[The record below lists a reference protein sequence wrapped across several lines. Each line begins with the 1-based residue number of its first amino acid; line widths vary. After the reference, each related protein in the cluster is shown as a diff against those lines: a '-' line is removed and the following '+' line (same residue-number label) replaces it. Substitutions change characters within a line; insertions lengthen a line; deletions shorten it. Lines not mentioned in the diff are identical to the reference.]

1 MNFRSVGVAAF
12 SAIMLSTVSAGAST
26 WPDSIFDGADP
37 AVISVVKAHHDLVN
51 DAEQHIYFCTKK
63 SERRDC
69 SINQYQFILDY
80 VAAFYNDHNS
90 QKNVEF
96 DFSEQASGFG
106 YTVDLSAPTP
116 GILPNPIQSC
126 AWSLAIM
133 QSGGSGVEPTDSNEV
148 DINCNGL
155 SEDARD
161 AATAR
166 SRVIDQE
173 ILAHIAKGDDP
184 SAVIDGN

>member
-69 SINQYQFILDY
+69 SINQY
-80 VAAFYNDHNS
+80 